1 MFMLMESVGDVVQ
14 WAPAAAPT
22 GLAAWFF
29 YFYRQDRKDAREK
42 LRNLMDRYNTLAE
55 NLLETVKCNT
65 VAITEL
71 TVVVKHLNGAR

>member
-1 MFMLMESVGDVVQ
+1 MLLESVGDVAQ
-14 WAPAAAPT
+14 WAPSVAPT

-42 LRNLMDRYNTLAE
+42 LTHLMARYHTLAE

-65 VAITEL
+65 AAITEL
-71 TVVVKHLNGAR
+71 TIVVKHLNGQR